1 MARDKRGEAGQ
12 STLEYALVLLA
23 FLSMVV
29 ALAAVWR
36 VAQQG
41 VLLEQAK
48 THASHNFGKGLSLE
62 LLQDLLAF

>member
-1 MARDKRGEAGQ
+1 MARDTRGEAGQ

-36 VAQQG
+36 VAPQG
-41 VLLEQAK
+41 ALLERAR
-48 THASHNFGKGLSLE
+48 TCASHNYDKGMSLE
-62 LLQDLLAF
+62 LLQDLTAF